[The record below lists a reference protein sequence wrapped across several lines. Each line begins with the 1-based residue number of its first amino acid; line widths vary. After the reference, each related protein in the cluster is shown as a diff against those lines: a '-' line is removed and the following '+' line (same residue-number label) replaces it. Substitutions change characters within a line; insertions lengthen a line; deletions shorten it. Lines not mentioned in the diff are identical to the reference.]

1 MRDLFER
8 AQGACELCG
17 SDENLGPTLVDSRA
31 PETAAPAVLTCEVCR
46 MATQSREPLE
56 GAHWYCLQEAVWSG
70 VPEVQVSAYRL
81 LHRVQRET
89 WATDLLGQV
98 YLEDDVRAWAEREL
112 AADDAGAVSVVDC
125 HGAHLADGDSVSL
138 IKDLDVR
145 GAGFTA
151 KRGTLVKNIRLGDDP
166 THVEGKV
173 NKVSVMLKTCFLK
186 RAN

>member
-1 MRDLFER
+1 MSDLTER

-17 SDENLGPTLVDSRA
+17 SDSNLGPVLVDS
-31 PETAAPAVLTCEVCR
+31 TASEESAAAVLACGVCSL
-46 MATQSREPLE
+46 ATQSAGPLD

-70 VPEVQVSAYRL
+70 VPEVQVLAYRL
-81 LHRVQRET
+81 LHRVHGET

-98 YLEDDVRAWAEREL
+98 YLEDDVRAWAERGL
-112 AADDAGAVSVVDC
+112 AAEDAGAVVVVDC
-125 HGAHLADGDSVSL
+125 HGAPLMDGDSVSL
-138 IKDLDVR
+138 IKDLDVK

-173 NKVSVMLKTCFLK
+173 NKVSIMLKTCFLK
-186 RAN
+186 RSS

>member
-1 MRDLFER
+1 MSDLTER

-17 SDENLGPTLVDSRA
+17 SNQSLGPVLVDSTAHEATA
-31 PETAAPAVLTCEVCR
+31 PTILACEICGV
-46 MATQSREPLE
+46 AIQSKDPLD

-70 VPEVQVSAYRL
+70 VPEVQVLAYRL
-81 LHRVQRET
+81 LHRVVGAT

-98 YLEDDVRAWAEREL
+98 YLEDDVRTWAEKGIHSE
-112 AADDAGAVSVVDC
+112 DASEASVVDC
-125 HGAHLADGDSVSL
+125 HGAPLIDGDSVSL
-138 IKDLDVR
+138 IKDLDVK

-151 KRGTLVKNIRLGDDP
+151 KRGTLVKNIRIGEDP

-186 RAN
+186 RSS